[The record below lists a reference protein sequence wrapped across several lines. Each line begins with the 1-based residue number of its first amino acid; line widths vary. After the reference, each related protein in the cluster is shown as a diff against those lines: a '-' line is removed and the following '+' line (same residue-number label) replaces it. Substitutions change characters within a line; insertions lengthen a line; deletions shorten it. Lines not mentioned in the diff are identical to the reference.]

1 VERSKN
7 PIIDVSL
14 KKESALK
21 KLLLCSFLTL
31 LACGLFGQPPTDSNV
46 INIAKIDQSQLIG
59 KYQLLIDSTGS
70 LPMENILNQKWT
82 TNTNFNLEKNIPN
95 SWTTSTIYLRY
106 FLENNQDTTKK
117 IFFLAGTYIKKIKI
131 YKLLMNNKFIQ
142 LKDESRKDGY
152 QPIKLNGGEKAEFIV
167 KINFSKRSKNE
178 LTPTFINPDYLEK
191 FKLLRYYN
199 GSGYPVISYIICG
212 VLLLIMGYCLSKMI
226 GSSNKKTYLYF
237 FLYSSTIFTTILL
250 NMLFKRHGGE
260 FSSFFIEYLQ
270 FTLLV
275 VSTIFYINFSREF
288 LETKVNLPLIDSILQ
303 LEKYLLFVLLI
314 SFTFIVYFTNYFM
327 LKEAIEYG
335 TEIYLTFIA
344 ALYVSFYFF
353 KPGISVKYIAAG
365 NFILL
370 FCAIVSYLI
379 HFDLL
384 PKIGIFE
391 NSMFFIQIGY
401 AGLLALCLLG
411 VAHKE
416 RNSLVA
422 IVKEQESLKKE
433 WENKNLEIQIALLQS
448 QQNERN
454 RISMEMHDDLGAGI
468 TTIRLYSELAK
479 KRMGKNIIPEIEKIS
494 SSANEL
500 INNMNSIIWTM
511 SPENDTLYNMIA
523 YIRSYGIAYFEDAG
537 INCQINVDENIPDT
551 SVSGE
556 KRRNI
561 FLAIKEILNNII
573 KHSKA
578 TEVIVNL
585 KIENN
590 YLVLSIHDNGIGINT
605 EILRKFGNGL
615 KNIKKRMEDIQLEFS
630 IENNNG
636 TLVIIKNKLD

>member
-1 VERSKN
+1 M
-7 PIIDVSL
+7 

-21 KLLLCSFLTL
+21 KLLFCSFLS
-31 LACGLFGQPPTDSNV
+31 LFAYGIFAQPLTDSNV
-46 INIAKIDQSQLIG
+46 IDISKIDQFLLIG
-59 KYQLLIDSTGS
+59 KYQLFIDSSVS
-70 LPMENILNQKWT
+70 LPMETILNEKW
-82 TNTNFNLEKNIPN
+82 NSNSDFNLEKDIPDR
-95 SWTTSTIYLRY
+95 WTTSTIYLKY
-106 FLENNQDTTKK
+106 FLDNNKDTSKK

-142 LKDESRKDGY
+142 LKDESRKNGY
-152 QPIKLNGGEKAEFIV
+152 QPIQLNGREKAEFIV
-167 KINFSKRSKNE
+167 KINFSKKSKNK

-191 FKLLRYYN
+191 FKLLRHYN
-199 GSGYPVISYIICG
+199 GSGYPVISYITCG
-212 VLLLIMGYCLSKMI
+212 VLIMIMGYCLSKMI

-250 NMLFKRHGGE
+250 NTLFKRHGGE
-260 FSSFFIEYLQ
+260 FSSFFNEYLQ
-270 FTLLV
+270 FALLV
-275 VSTIFYINFSREF
+275 VGTIFYIDFSREF
-288 LETKVNLPLIDSILQ
+288 LETKVNLPLINSILQ
-303 LEKYLLFVLLI
+303 LEKYLLIVILI

-327 LKEAIEYG
+327 LQEAIEDG

-344 ALYVSFYFF
+344 ALYISFNFF
-353 KPGISVKYIAAG
+353 KPSILVKYIAAG
-365 NFILL
+365 NLILV
-370 FCAIVSYLI
+370 FCAIISYLI

-391 NSMFFIQIGY
+391 NSMLFLEIGY
-401 AGLLALCLLG
+401 VGLLTLFLLG
-411 VAHKE
+411 IAHKE
-416 RNSLVA
+416 RNSLIA
-422 IVKEQESLKKE
+422 MITEQEALKKE

-479 KRMGKNIIPEIEKIS
+479 KRMGENVIPEIEKIS
-494 SSANEL
+494 YSANEL
-500 INNMNSIIWTM
+500 INNMNSLIWTM
-511 SPENDTLYNMIA
+511 STENDTLHNMIA
-523 YIRSYGIAYFEDAG
+523 YLRSYGVAYFEDAG

-551 SVSGE
+551 SVNGE
-556 KRRNI
+556 KRRNL

-578 TEVIVNL
+578 TEVIVTL

-590 YLVLSIHDNGIGINT
+590 YLVLSIHDNGVGIDT
-605 EILRKFGNGL
+605 ADFRKSGNGL
-615 KNIKKRMEDIQLEFS
+615 KNIKKRMEYMQLEFS

>member
-1 VERSKN
+1 M
-7 PIIDVSL
+7 
-14 KKESALK
+14 KKESALN
-21 KLLLCSFLTL
+21 KLLLCSFLSL
-31 LACGLFGQPPTDSNV
+31 FACGIFAQPLTDSSV
-46 INIAKIDQSQLIG
+46 INISKIDQFQLVS
-59 KYQLLIDSTGS
+59 KYQIFIDSTVS
-70 LPMENILNQKWT
+70 LPMEAVLNEKWN
-82 TNTNFNLEKNIPN
+82 TNTSYNLEKKIPN
-95 SWTTSTIYLRY
+95 SWTSSTIYLKY
-106 FLENNQDTTKK
+106 FLENNQDTLKK
-117 IFFLAGTYIKKIKI
+117 IFFLGGTYIKKIRI

-142 LKDESRKDGY
+142 LNDESRKDGY
-152 QPIKLNGGEKAEFIV
+152 QPIQLNGGEKAEFIV

-191 FKLLRYYN
+191 FKLLRRYN
-199 GSGYPVISYIICG
+199 GSGYPAISYITCG
-212 VLLLIMGYCLSKMI
+212 ILIIMMGFCVSKLYE
-226 GSSNKKTYLYF
+226 SSNKKTYLYV
-237 FLYSSTIFTTILL
+237 FLYCSSMFIMIFLNALL
-250 NMLFKRHGGE
+250 KRQSGE
-260 FSSFFIEYLQ
+260 FSSFFSEYFQ
-270 FTLLV
+270 FALLV
-275 VSTIFYINFSREF
+275 VGTIFYIDFSREF
-288 LETKVNLPLIDSILQ
+288 LETKVKLTLINSILQ
-303 LEKYLLFVLLI
+303 LEKYLLIAILI
-314 SFTFIVYFTNYFM
+314 AFTFIVYFTNYFM
-327 LKEAIEYG
+327 LQEAVENG
-335 TEIYLTFIA
+335 TKIFMTFVA
-344 ALYVSFYFF
+344 AFYISFYSL
-353 KPGISVKYIAAG
+353 KANKLAKYIAAG
-365 NFILL
+365 NLILV
-370 FCAIVSYLI
+370 FCAVIAYLI
-379 HFDLL
+379 HIDLL
-384 PKIGIFE
+384 PKVGVFD
-391 NSMFFIQIGY
+391 NSMIFLEIGLV
-401 AGLLALCLLG
+401 GLLAVFLIG

-416 RNSLVA
+416 RISLIA
-422 IVKEQESLKKE
+422 IIKEQESLKKE

-511 SPENDTLYNMIA
+511 SPENDTLHNMIA

-537 INCQINVDENIPDT
+537 INCQIYVDENIPDT
-551 SVSGE
+551 SVNGE

-578 TEVIVNL
+578 TEVIVTL

-605 EILRKFGNGL
+605 GVFRQFGNGI
-615 KNIKKRMEDIQLEFS
+615 KNIKKRMEDMQLEFS

>member
-1 VERSKN
+1 M
-7 PIIDVSL
+7 
-14 KKESALK
+14 KKESALN
-21 KLLLCSFLTL
+21 KLLLCSFLSL
-31 LACGLFGQPPTDSNV
+31 FACGIFAQPLTDSSV
-46 INIAKIDQSQLIG
+46 INISKIDQFLLAS
-59 KYQLLIDSTGS
+59 KYQIFIDSTVS
-70 LPMENILNQKWT
+70 LPMEIVLNEKW
-82 TNTNFNLEKNIPN
+82 NSNSSYDLENNIPN
-95 SWTTSTIYLRY
+95 SWTTGTIYLKY
-106 FLENNQDTTKK
+106 FLENNQDSPKK

-131 YKLLMNNKFIQ
+131 YKLLMNNKFMQ

-152 QPIKLNGGEKAEFIV
+152 QPIQLNGGEKAAFIV
-167 KINFSKRSKNE
+167 KINFSKKSKNK

-191 FKLLRYYN
+191 FKLLRHYN
-199 GSGYPVISYIICG
+199 GSGYPVISYISCG
-212 VLLLIMGYCLSKMI
+212 ILIMMMGYCLNKMI

-237 FLYSSTIFTTILL
+237 FLYSSTIFATILL
-250 NMLFKRHGGE
+250 NTLLKRHGGE
-260 FSSFFIEYLQ
+260 FSSFFNEYFQ
-270 FTLLV
+270 FALLV
-275 VSTIFYINFSREF
+275 VGTIFYIDFSREF
-288 LETKVNLPLIDSILQ
+288 LETKVNLPLINSILQ
-303 LEKYLLFVLLI
+303 IEKYLLIVILI

-327 LKEAIEYG
+327 LQEAVENV
-335 TEIYLTFIA
+335 TEIYLALIA
-344 ALYVSFYFF
+344 ALYISFIFF
-353 KPGISVKYIAAG
+353 KPSILMKYIAAG
-365 NFILL
+365 NLILI
-370 FCAIVSYLI
+370 FCAIISYLI

-391 NSMFFIQIGY
+391 NSMLFLEIGY
-401 AGLLALCLLG
+401 VGLLILFLLG

-416 RNSLVA
+416 RNSL
-422 IVKEQESLKKE
+422 IEIIKEQESLKKE

-511 SPENDTLYNMIA
+511 SPENDTLHNMIA

-537 INCQINVDENIPDT
+537 INCQIIVDENIPDT
-551 SVSGE
+551 SVNGE
-556 KRRNI
+556 KRRNV

-578 TEVIVNL
+578 TEVIVTL

-605 EILRKFGNGL
+605 GVFRQFGNGI
-615 KNIKKRMEDIQLEFS
+615 KNIKKRMEDMQLEFN

>member
-1 VERSKN
+1 MN
-7 PIIDVSL
+7 
-14 KKESALK
+14 
-21 KLLLCSFLTL
+21 KLLLCSFLSLFT
-31 LACGLFGQPPTDSNV
+31 CGIFAQPLTDSSV
-46 INIAKIDQSQLIG
+46 INISKIDQFQLVS
-59 KYQLLIDSTGS
+59 KYQIFIDSTVS
-70 LPMENILNQKWT
+70 LPMEAVLNEKW
-82 TNTNFNLEKNIPN
+82 NSNFAYDLEKNIPN
-95 SWTTSTIYLRY
+95 SWTTSTIYLKF
-106 FLENNQDTTKK
+106 FLENNQDSRKK
-117 IFFLAGTYIKKIKI
+117 IFFLAGTYIKKNNI

-142 LKDESRKDGY
+142 LKDKSRKDGY
-152 QPIKLNGGEKAEFIV
+152 QPVHLNGGEKAAFIV
-167 KINFSKRSKNE
+167 KINFSKKSKNK

-191 FKLLRYYN
+191 FKLLRRYN
-199 GSGYPVISYIICG
+199 GSRYPVISYIICG
-212 VLLLIMGYCLSKMI
+212 ILIMIMGYCLSKMI
-226 GSSNKKTYLYF
+226 EDSNKKTFLYF
-237 FLYSSTIFTTILL
+237 FLYSSTIFTMILL
-250 NMLFKRHGGE
+250 NTLFKSHGGE
-260 FSSFFIEYLQ
+260 FSSFFYEYFQ
-270 FTLLV
+270 FALLV
-275 VSTIFYINFSREF
+275 VSTIFYIDFSREF
-288 LETKVNLPLIDSILQ
+288 LETKVNLPFINSILQ
-303 LEKYLLFVLLI
+303 LEKYLLIVILI

-327 LKEAIEYG
+327 LQEAVENG

-344 ALYVSFYFF
+344 ALYISFNFF
-353 KPGISVKYIAAG
+353 NPSILMKYIAAG
-365 NFILL
+365 NFILV
-370 FCAIVSYLI
+370 FCAIISYFI

-391 NSMFFIQIGY
+391 NSMIFLQIGY
-401 AGLLALCLLG
+401 VGLLVLFLSG

-422 IVKEQESLKKE
+422 MIKEQEALKKE

-511 SPENDTLYNMIA
+511 SPENDTLHNMIA

-551 SVSGE
+551 SVNGE
-556 KRRNI
+556 KRRNV

-578 TEVIVNL
+578 TEVIVTL

-605 EILRKFGNGL
+605 GVFRQFGNGI
-615 KNIKKRMEDIQLEFS
+615 KNIKKRMEDMQLEFS